1 MACPVLAWFRFHI
14 AALALLAPPIVVFG
28 QTARPATTHCT
39 ADPSAT
45 LPKSQRETLKELQQ
59 SVESGPLYQ
68 ELVSTTGKPQS
79 CEVAW
84 KDGDLTLS
92 YLFNKE
98 GRLRATITPAIEV
111 EEERVKLPKL
121 QPVTEEQALALLKA
135 GAKHH
140 FHPRQSR
147 AGRTVVESSG
157 ANPKREHRPAHA
169 WLHTGGKLAI
179 AKHERFTREIG
190 LRS

>member
-121 QPVTEEQALALLKA
+121 QPITEERALALLKA

-140 FHPRQSR
+140 FPP
-147 AGRTVVESSG
+147 TPESSG
-157 ANPKREHRPAHA
+157 EDGCGIKWGEPK
-169 WLHTGGKLAI
+169 
-179 AKHERFTREIG
+179 ERTSSGSRVVAYWG
-190 LRS
+190 QTCNC